1 MRIERPIPKLLVGS
15 FVVAILAVVVAVI
28 VTLSRPAPPP
38 APLPSPNGYDDLAR
52 AGALVAD
59 GVSDYPEMSRDE
71 LQSLVARNE
80 EALRLAEVGLSRE
93 CRVPVDSFSATSFDM
108 EYLAGI
114 KRLAQ
119 AMAATGRLA
128 ELEDRP
134 AEAAEA
140 YVTVMRLGQASS
152 RGGLLIHAMVG
163 IAVEQ
168 IGAASLEKLMPSL
181 GAKTCRET
189 AAAIESSESG
199 REPMEAVLAQERA
212 WMRRAYGW
220 RSVIWLFTNP
230 TLKAS
235 EQSTAARMKALRGRV
250 RQLLIELASRAY
262 ELDKGQRPKGV
273 ADLVPEY
280 LKAVPPEP
288 Q

>member
-1 MRIERPIPKLLVGS
+1 
-15 FVVAILAVVVAVI
+15 
-28 VTLSRPAPPP
+28 
-38 APLPSPNGYDDLAR
+38 
-52 AGALVAD
+52 
-59 GVSDYPEMSRDE
+59 
-71 LQSLVARNE
+71 
-80 EALRLAEVGLSRE
+80 
-93 CRVPVDSFSATSFDM
+93 
-108 EYLAGI
+108 
-114 KRLAQ
+114 
-119 AMAATGRLA
+119 
-128 ELEDRP
+128 
-134 AEAAEA
+134 
-140 YVTVMRLGQASS
+140 
-152 RGGLLIHAMVG
+152 
-163 IAVEQ
+163 
-168 IGAASLEKLMPSL
+168 
-181 GAKTCRET
+181 
-189 AAAIESSESG
+189 
-199 REPMEAVLAQERA
+199 MEAVLAQERA